1 MKNIDRC
8 LSDEEIVSINKK
20 YTKIYILID
29 KIMILRNDNIQ
40 KLQPFI
46 KKIYKKSKKKQ
57 FYMNKD
63 KDISINSDPY
73 KFKEIPSTI
82 KNTILNLMK
91 NNNIGLTTLAYKC
104 NIHSHIIYNY
114 LYYNHFI
121 DNYILHKILS
131 FFNYDLETGKFID
144 NKYDF
149 TNKSI
154 NFENT
159 AFKNID
165 IEPIDL
171 KTLNI
176 DKL

>member
-8 LSDEEIVSINKK
+8 LSHEEIININKK
-20 YTKIYILID
+20 YTKTYILID
-29 KIMILRNDNIQ
+29 KILLLRNDNIQ

-46 KKIYKKSKKKQ
+46 KQIYKKSKKKQ
-57 FYMNKD
+57 FYINKD
-63 KDISINSDPY
+63 KDISIISDPY
-73 KFKEIPSTI
+73 KFKDIPSTI
-82 KNTILNLMK
+82 KNKILILMK
-91 NNNIGLTTLAYKC
+91 DNNIGLTTLAYKC
-104 NIHSHIIYNY
+104 NIHSYIIQRY
-114 LYYNHFI
+114 LYNNYSI
-121 DNYILHKILS
+121 DNYVLHKILS

-144 NKYDF
+144 NKYCF
-149 TNKSI
+149 TNQSI

>member
-8 LSDEEIVSINKK
+8 LSDEEIVSIEKK
-20 YTKIYILID
+20 YKKIYILID
-29 KIMILRNDNIQ
+29 KIMVLRNDNIQ

-57 FYMNKD
+57 FNINRD
-63 KDISINSDPY
+63 KDILIIPDPY
-73 KFKEIPSTI
+73 KFKEIPLTI
-82 KNTILNLMK
+82 KNTIINLMK

-104 NIHSHIIYNY
+104 NIHSHIIERY
-114 LYYNHFI
+114 LYN
-121 DNYILHKILS
+121 NYSIQNNVLHKILS